1 MRTSAKSFFYGV
13 IMKIAKTIDEQ
24 LEILMSRGI
33 IIGDYDA
40 AYSMLENVNY
50 YTLTGY
56 LFPFKNGEAYKDNIT
71 IELAINL
78 YKFDNVLRNILT
90 SLIVEA
96 EEKLKTRI
104 AYQIA
109 INHPD
114 DPLIYTD
121 VNYFK
126 NSNDHSRLMNEF
138 QNNIRNNRTV
148 PFVRHHIV
156 NYRGQFPIWVAVN
169 LFTLGNIK
177 YLYKNLP
184 SKDRKNIS
192 RTLDVSP
199 LVLDSWI
206 DTLRILRNKLAH
218 NMRLYDSTFHHTPKF
233 EKQHKYK
240 PNTNRLFFNFVLMKY
255 LLGSSDTWERAINN
269 LEESFEQFNVYIE
282 QDAIGFPNNWA
293 KILNEI

>member
-13 IMKIAKTIDEQ
+13 NMKTAKTIDEQ

-33 IIGDYDA
+33 KIGDYDE

-56 LFPFKNGEAYKDNIT
+56 LFPFKNGEVYKDNIT
-71 IELAINL
+71 MELAINL
-78 YKFDNVLRNILT
+78 YKFDNVIRNILT

-177 YLYKNLP
+177 YLYKNIP

-192 RTLDVSP
+192 KTLNVSP

-233 EKQHKYK
+233 EKQHEYK
-240 PNTNRLFFNFVLMKY
+240 PKTNRLFFNFVLMKY
-255 LLGSSDTWERAINN
+255 LLGNSDTWVRAINN
-269 LEESFEQFNVYIE
+269 LEEAFEQYNEYIE
-282 QDAIGFPNNWA
+282 LDVIGFPNNWA
-293 KILNEI
+293 EILNEI